1 MCAFFSSNIL
11 DETQMN
17 PKASKEGVLSK
28 YKGFLIG
35 GWKTMYFVLEGAKLN
50 YYSCVCVPHRAEDD
64 PKL

>member
-1 MCAFFSSNIL
+1 
-11 DETQMN
+11 MN